1 MVLQLDSGRTGR
13 YLPVRS
19 GKECMDPRRAL
30 TPASVAGHAACALA
44 WAGILASGSAPAA
57 FAFFL
62 ASRAAYVSFVGFSLR
77 AQDASGWWT
86 RRWGPEGGYH
96 RFKNGASL
104 AMTNDAAAI
113 GLVCWTSRG
122 SLGGTV
128 PLGVLE
134 ALGIALVILGV
145 GMKAWAVA
153 TLGKGSFYWR
163 SFFIPPAHT
172 RYVVAGPY
180 RWFANP
186 MYTVGYAQAYGVAL
200 CLASLPGLIAA
211 LVAQSL
217 VLVLNHW
224 AEKPHTERMRRR
236 TPEAEAAA

>member
-1 MVLQLDSGRTGR
+1 MARHGMLSPGNIVGHVLLAAVWAAVLVDGR
-13 YLPVRS
+13 
-19 GKECMDPRRAL
+19 
-30 TPASVAGHAACALA
+30 PAVAFLY
-44 WAGILASGSAPAA
+44 
-57 FAFFL
+57 FL
-62 ASRAAYVSFVGFSLR
+62 ASRALYVSFVGFSLR
-77 AQDASGWWT
+77 AQDESGWWT
-86 RRWGPEGGYH
+86 RRWGPEGGFH
-96 RFKNGASL
+96 RFKFACTFI
-104 AMTNDAAAI
+104 MHNDAVSI
-113 GLVCWTSRG
+113 GMVCWSSRVT
-122 SLGGTV
+122 LGDSV

-134 ALGIALVILGV
+134 ALGILLIVVGV

-224 AEKPHTERMRRR
+224 AEKPHTEKMRER